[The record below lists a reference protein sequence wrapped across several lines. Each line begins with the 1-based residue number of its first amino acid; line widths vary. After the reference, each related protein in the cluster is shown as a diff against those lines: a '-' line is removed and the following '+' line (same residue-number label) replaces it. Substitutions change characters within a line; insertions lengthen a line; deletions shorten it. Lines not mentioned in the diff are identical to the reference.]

1 MQSIPKHKKS
11 TVQEDSAVHTQT
23 QHEDRHRVYAMQA
36 LWLPAK
42 PDIIS
47 SLCYFTADCMKR
59 VHQCGA
65 CTMDENSSTG
75 KEWRMA

>member
-1 MQSIPKHKKS
+1 MTARILYSKIVQSIPKQKKIVQSIPKHKNS

-47 SLCYFTADCMKR
+47 SLCYFTADCTKR
-59 VHQCGA
+59 VH
-65 CTMDENSSTG
+65 
-75 KEWRMA
+75 